1 MDIPWFW
8 LSVSVNIG
16 FLGIFKYYNFFA
28 GSFVSL
34 LAAIGYKVGLSTLNI
49 ILPVGISFYTFH
61 GLSYVIDIYN
71 RKIRPERNFFQYALF
86 VSFFPLLVAGPIERA
101 THLLPQ
107 IRQQRTFDY
116 KKTVDGLRQIVWGFF
131 KKVVIADN
139 CATVVNLIF
148 NHSTGYSGSTLVV
161 GAVLFSF
168 QIYCDFSGYS
178 DIALGTAKLFGI
190 DLLRNFAFPYFSR
203 DIAEFWRRW
212 HISLTTWFRDYLYI
226 PLGGSRGSTAS
237 KIRNTCIIF
246 LVSGLW
252 HGANW
257 TFIVWGALNAIYFL
271 PLLLVDKNRIHIEIA
286 ANGNTLPSAKEVL
299 QILVTFGLTTFAW
312 IFFRAASLT
321 DAFVF
326 IKGIFSVSLFSL
338 PQVVPVFIIVLLLF
352 FLIIEWIGR
361 KDQYAIQSFTL
372 RWPRLIRWSFYYAM
386 IFMVHKYF
394 DLGQNFIYFQF

>member
-1 MDIPWFW
+1 MPD
-8 LSVSVNIG
+8 SCSC
-16 FLGIFKYYNFFA
+16 
-28 GSFVSL
+28 SSC
-34 LAAIGYKVGLSTLNI
+34 SR
-49 ILPVGISFYTFH
+49 SH
-61 GLSYVIDIYN
+61 G
-71 RKIRPERNFFQYALF
+71 
-86 VSFFPLLVAGPIERA
+86 
-101 THLLPQ
+101 
-107 IRQQRTFDY
+107 
-116 KKTVDGLRQIVWGFF
+116 
-131 KKVVIADN
+131 
-139 CATVVNLIF
+139 ATVVNLIF

-271 PLLLVDKNRIHIEIA
+271 PLLLVDKNRIYIEIA
-286 ANGNTLPSAKEVL
+286 ANGNSLPSAKEVL

-361 KDQYAIQSFTL
+361 KDQYAIQAFTL